1 MLRSFPAFAAEQ
13 TGQTLTVE
21 VNAAPSNTLLIVA
34 VASIIAL
41 IAGMAVMY
49 FLGRKFNKKE
59 TLPQKTER
67 VFSYVYG
74 KPVRIQ
80 TFTASDLWKWL
91 ERREWTGCKVLVA
104 KVTNRNF
111 ESMSREFDINLDA
124 REIKDK
130 YLVVYIQGKNQ
141 EKVDGLFIKYGK
153 IDPELEK
160 TFDDNGTFV
169 VEG

>member
-1 MLRSFPAFAAEQ
+1 
-13 TGQTLTVE
+13 
-21 VNAAPSNTLLIVA
+21 
-34 VASIIAL
+34 
-41 IAGMAVMY
+41 
-49 FLGRKFNKKE
+49 
-59 TLPQKTER
+59 
-67 VFSYVYG
+67 
-74 KPVRIQ
+74 
-80 TFTASDLWKWL
+80 
-91 ERREWTGCKVLVA
+91 
-104 KVTNRNF
+104 
-111 ESMSREFDINLDA
+111 MSREFDINLDA